1 MEGYVEVREN
11 TVKNCDC
18 GFNLT
23 NFGESRPWGL
33 TYHNNFL
40 EVTTRIA
47 YSPESS
53 GYIWWNNSCEGN
65 FWSDYVGTDSNLD
78 GVGDIPY
85 LIDGNNTDY
94 CPLMNPYWI
103 PADVNHDLKVGIQD
117 VVRITAAYS
126 CTPIDFDW
134 NPHADIA
141 EPFGK
146 IDILDIVLCTSHYGE
161 KYP

>member
-1 MEGYVEVREN
+1 
-11 TVKNCDC
+11 
-18 GFNLT
+18 
-23 NFGESRPWGL
+23 
-33 TYHNNFL
+33 
-40 EVTTRIA
+40 
-47 YSPESS
+47 
-53 GYIWWNNSCEGN
+53 
-65 FWSDYVGTDSNLD
+65 
-78 GVGDIPY
+78 
-85 LIDGNNTDY
+85 
-94 CPLMNPYWI
+94 MNPYWI